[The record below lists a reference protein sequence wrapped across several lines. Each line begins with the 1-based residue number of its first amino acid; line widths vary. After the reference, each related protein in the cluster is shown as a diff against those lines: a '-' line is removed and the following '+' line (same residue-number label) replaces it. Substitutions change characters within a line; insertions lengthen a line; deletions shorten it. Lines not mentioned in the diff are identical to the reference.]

1 MVHWQVLQCVRSWL
15 RFTRLW
21 LRPIHGTPSPAFV
34 KYQHDINFFRSCGC
48 RGSLASALMCP
59 LPPFLASAPPPRL
72 PLAAPRTFHP
82 LSSAFA
88 NYQHDSK
95 FFRSCRCRGPLA
107 RASICPLFPPMPC
120 WPLPS
125 SHPRTP
131 FRPHLQIINMISK
144 SLDHVYAVV
153 HWQVLQ
159 STPSPPPLASPAF
172 ALAPP
177 TPAI

>member
-1 MVHWQVLQCVRSWL
+1 MGGSGGWKWLAQCEGSVWRPQRKPGRVLASDDVDAVVHWQVLQCVLRIWL
-15 RFTRLW
+15 RFASLCSRLVHATTS
-21 LRPIHGTPSPAFV
+21 LAFA
-34 KYQHDINFFRSCGC
+34 KYQHDLNSLRSCGC
-48 RGSLASALMCP
+48 RGPLASV
-59 LPPFLASAPPPRL
+59 
-72 PLAAPRTFHP
+72 
-82 LSSAFA
+82 
-88 NYQHDSK
+88 
-95 FFRSCRCRGPLA
+95 
-107 RASICPLFPPMPC
+107 SICPLFPPVPC